1 MSPVSTEAQQAREQ
15 AVGQIYGPQPLQK
28 KALEFLRTNLEE
40 RPVATLAV
48 AAVVGLLI
56 GRLVKR

>member
-1 MSPVSTEAQQAREQ
+1 MSPLSTEAQQAREQ
-15 AVGQIYGPQPLQK
+15 AVGLIYGPQPLQK

-40 RPVATLAV
+40 RPAATLAV
-48 AAVVGLLI
+48 AAVIGLII

>member
-1 MSPVSTEAQQAREQ
+1 MSPLSTEAQQAREQ
-15 AVGQIYGPQPLQK
+15 AVGQIYGPQPLRK

>member
-1 MSPVSTEAQQAREQ
+1 MSPLSTEAQQAREQ

-40 RPVATLAV
+40 RPAETLAV
-48 AAVVGLLI
+48 AAAVGLLI